1 MINQTAVAYFF
12 YSLGILFR
20 EGMEAMLVVVAL
32 AAATGGTVRKGGIGR
47 SRDIYTGALAAIVA
61 SVVLAWVVNNFITD
75 DASVTLE
82 GVFQLF
88 AAATLFY
95 VSSWMTS
102 KGQADRWMKFIS
114 HKLESAEHSAVPGI
128 ALGLTAFLAVMRE
141 GAETIV
147 FFQALTSGTTAA
159 VERHA
164 VTAGIVVAAVALAAS
179 FVVIR
184 RAADRIPIKFFFQVT
199 STLLYAM
206 AIVFVGQGIASLQE
220 ASIVSATFVNY
231 APTIPML
238 GLFPTVQS
246 LGAQALLL
254 MLAAAAVLVPR
265 NAAARQ
271 VRVAERAAM
280 QPVQRS
286 QT

>member
-1 MINQTAVAYFF
+1 MTQTAVAYFF
-12 YSLGILFR
+12 YSLGLLFR

-32 AAATGGTVRKGGIGR
+32 AAGTRGAGRIGR
-47 SRDIYTGALAAIVA
+47 ARDVYAGAVAAIFA
-61 SVVLAWVVNNFITD
+61 SILLAWAVNHLITD
-75 DASVTLE
+75 DASDTLE

-114 HKLESAEHSAVPGI
+114 HKLESAESSTIPGI

-147 FFQALTSGTTAA
+147 FFQALTSGATET

-164 VTAGIVVAAVALAAS
+164 VAAGIVAATVALAAS
-179 FVVIR
+179 FVVIK
-184 RAADRIPIKFFFQVT
+184 RAADRIPMKIFFHAT
-199 STLLYAM
+199 SIMLYGL
-206 AIVFVGQGIASLQE
+206 AIVFVGQGVASLQE
-220 ASIVSATFVNY
+220 ASVVPATFVNY

-238 GLFPTVQS
+238 GIFPTIQT
-246 LGAQALLL
+246 LGAQAVLL
-254 MLAAAAVLVPR
+254 MLALAYVLVPR
-265 NAAARQ
+265 GADARR
-271 VRVAERAAM
+271 VRVAEQAAM
-280 QPVQRS
+280 RRAQQG
-286 QT
+286 

>member
-20 EGMEAMLVVVAL
+20 EGMEAMLVIVAL
-32 AAATGGTVRKGGIGR
+32 AAATRGAGRIGR
-47 SRDIYTGALAAIVA
+47 SRDIYAGALAAIAA
-61 SVVLAWVVNNFITD
+61 SVVLAWVVNSFITD
-75 DASVTLE
+75 DASDTLE

-114 HKLESAEHSAVPGI
+114 HKLQSAEHSAVPGI

-147 FFQALTSGTTAA
+147 FFQALTSGTTEA

-164 VTAGIVVAAVALAAS
+164 VAAGIVVATVALAAT

-184 RAADRIPIKFFFQVT
+184 RAADRIPMRFFFQVT

-206 AIVFVGQGIASLQE
+206 AIVFVGQGVASLQE
-220 ASIVSATFVNY
+220 ASRVSATFVNY

-238 GLFPTVQS
+238 GVFPTVQS
-246 LGAQALLL
+246 LGAQAILL

-265 NAAARQ
+265 NAAARE

-280 QPVQRS
+280 QQAQRT